1 MTLVIKWNALTHI
14 KVVSRYCC
22 LICAFVVLL
31 MVASPK
37 HAELRVVA
45 ECLDCHSFFTVIMLF
60 VIVLAMLTTMWRRI
74 LRFKVTIL
82 VSDGAR
88 LWCDTYDLWFGL
100 VWVCVTSYC
109 LNLLVDVGFQLLL
122 VVSVDYIIW
131 LSVALRCL
139 GCLHEG
145 LFTCDVYFVAGVFVG
160 LVGDCYFQSVFGI
173 FIVYAC
179 FVGIHSVKAWLRLDT
194 CLYDAEFYKIV
205 CCIVLY
211 TVLLFNYIYC
221 YDSDALYFVLFICDL
236 LKCCTNVVLLGYCSF
251 GFTLLLGLLCCLCLY
266 GVRNWIQRWLFMI
279 CMLFLVEEMYHAKLS
294 YTLISVDLRTVLLKF
309 RYELLVH
316 FRVIYVSVYF
326 VHLPLQGYCVDISS
340 KYDYAWAFV
349 YLPLIIIIKNLFI
362 YYCEVWDTCFGI
374 TCGCFKISFLGFGIC
389 CSVVYVA
396 PLLKFRSFSFWVGVY
411 LQDFKGR
418 FRLMFVILIG
428 YSLWMNGDSCL
439 ALWCALSF
447 CSRCIFLSLVVGR
460 VRLCAALYLCTYLIS
475 LALFVGN
482 YDNLSYV
489 AFMPGSVIL
498 WCDIE
503 CYMVE
508 FGAASVDMI
517 LQFSDCVARLLVS
530 GVVIGGILI
539 YYQFG
544 LWFILRRYDV
554 GALFSVLW
562 VPFGVYVGYTLFG
575 EHLLACYNSSVMLT
589 ALLRWWVVLMVALG
603 LLMIGCSTSGL
614 RLPGT
619 FLVYEFGCWFTCA
632 VFSICAFDC
641 WNFVVIS
648 GWCLATRLLSVACA
662 FKLCVE
668 VVGVLRTILIGCVR
682 LLICGCWNSYV
693 SCWWKELTCVSVLW
707 VCCFGGVMECST
719 CCTDFDLV
727 AFDDEITCYLN
738 GDRLCAHDV
747 LVCVLRVWNEL
758 LSCF

>member
-160 LVGDCYFQSVFGI
+160 LVGDY
-173 FIVYAC
+173 
-179 FVGIHSVKAWLRLDT
+179 
-194 CLYDAEFYKIV
+194 
-205 CCIVLY
+205 
-211 TVLLFNYIYC
+211 
-221 YDSDALYFVLFICDL
+221 SDALYFVLFICDL
-236 LKCCTNVVLLGYCSF
+236 LKCCTNVVVDF
-251 GFTLLLGLLCCLCLY
+251 GVT
-266 GVRNWIQRWLFMI
+266 
-279 CMLFLVEEMYHAKLS
+279 MYHAKLS

-544 LWFILRRYDV
+544 FMVYCIAVLDDVYTRAGFAGKTVIFVVRCTIIEALSCADMMLVRCSRFV
-554 GALFSVLW
+554 GA
-562 VPFGVYVGYTLFG
+562 

-632 VFSICAFDC
+632 VFGICAFDC

-682 LLICGCWNSYV
+682 LLVICGCWNSYV